1 MNAIPLPGSEL
12 KDWGKL
18 LWYRPDENLRAK
30 AHIKTGPHL
39 VILPAEILACSSNAS
54 VSNPAAANHQLSQ
67 SVINR

>member
-30 AHIKTGPHL
+30 AHINYGKHL
-39 VILPAEILACSSNAS
+39 VIVPAEFLSCAS
-54 VSNPAAANHQLSQ
+54 KPDEPRNAAAPFDHGACA
-67 SVINR
+67 

>member
-30 AHIKTGPHL
+30 AHINNGPHL
-39 VILPAEILACSSNAS
+39 VIVPAEILACSSKPDEPRN
-54 VSNPAAANHQLSQ
+54 AAANHQIRTS
-67 SVINR
+67 RG